1 MGWLLA
7 TFASFA
13 LLAPGLAV
21 AATHTTDFEGLA
33 PGSVNGQDGWRSGSS
48 SDQAVVPSG
57 GVPTFGQQ
65 SWRLSNRLATAAF
78 DTQTY
83 STPVDPPAG
92 ETLPN
97 TVYIARFSFIDPAF
111 QNGLSVTVSPDSGD
125 GSRMAWVGLL
135 DKSDGIHVSTS
146 DSSGAN
152 GAFVETPLA
161 TLSHG
166 QPHTIEWRIK
176 LIPGGGNDRVQ
187 ILIDGQDVGQCFTT
201 WETYYRTDPVQAKPP
216 NDGEPPNL
224 DRLQFRTS
232 VLPTAPGF
240 APPGGYLFDNVTVTT
255 GTGPVPPGCDVTID
269 KQADAPT
276 VRAGGL
282 EGYSI
287 TARNRGSTV
296 ARNLRVC
303 DHLPPHTTFVRAD
316 HKLTRVGRQRCLVI
330 PSLSPN
336 QHVSVHLDL
345 RVDANAPPGTL
356 ANIAD
361 ITPGVPALAL
371 LPAVLGSDLPGP
383 VAAAETRAA
392 GLKRAKRARA
402 VVKVLARRIRPNF
415 TG

>member
-1 MGWLLA
+1 VGWLLA

-13 LLAPGLAV
+13 LLAPGVAV
-21 AATHTTDFEGLA
+21 AASHTTNFEGLA

-65 SWRLSNRLATAAF
+65 SWRLSNLFASAAF

-92 ETLPN
+92 ETQPN

-111 QNGLSVTVSPDSGD
+111 QEGLSVTVSPDSGD
-125 GSRMAWVGLL
+125 GSRMAWVGLR
-135 DKSDGIHVSTS
+135 DTTDGIEVTTS
-146 DSSGAN
+146 DSSGTG
-152 GAFVETPLA
+152 GAFVPTDLGV
-161 TLSHG
+161 LSHG
-166 QPHTIEWRIK
+166 QPHTIEFRIK
-176 LIPGGGNDRVQ
+176 LIRGEANDRVR
-187 ILIDGQDVGQCFTT
+187 ILIDGQDFGQCFTT
-201 WETYYRTDPVQAKPP
+201 WETYYRTDPVQDRPP
-216 NDGEPPNL
+216 NNGEPPNINS
-224 DRLQFRTS
+224 LQFRTS
-232 VLPTAPGF
+232 VGTPPGF
-240 APPGGYLFDNVTVTT
+240 ATAGYLFDNVTVTT
-255 GTGPVPPGCDVTID
+255 GTGPASPGCDVTID

-287 TARNRGSTV
+287 TVRNRGSTV

-303 DHLPPHTTFVRAD
+303 DHIPRPMTFVRAD
-316 HKLTRVGRQRCLVI
+316 HKLARVGRQRCLAI
-330 PSLSPN
+330 PRLTPG
-336 QHVSVHLDL
+336 QRVSVHLDL
-345 RVDANAPPGTL
+345 RVDANAPLGTL

-361 ITPGVPALAL
+361 ITPGVPGLP
-371 LPAVLGSDLPGP
+371 LPAALGSDLPGP
-383 VAAAETRAA
+383 VAAAGTRVA
-392 GLKRAKRARA
+392 GVKRARA

>member
-1 MGWLLA
+1 MGVLA
-7 TFASFA
+7 AFASFA
-13 LLAPGLAV
+13 LFASGVAV

-65 SWRLSNRLATAAF
+65 SWRLSNLFATSAF

-83 STPVDPPAG
+83 STPVAPPAG
-92 ETLPN
+92 ETQPN

-146 DSSGAN
+146 DSSGTGGN
-152 GAFVETPLA
+152 FVA
-161 TLSHG
+161 TDLGVLSHG

-176 LIPGGGNDRVQ
+176 LIPGGGNDRVR

-201 WETYYRTDPVQAKPP
+201 WETYYRTDPVQSGPP
-216 NDGEPPNL
+216 NNGEPPNINS
-224 DRLQFRTS
+224 LQFRTS
-232 VLPTAPGF
+232 VPTPPGF
-240 APPGGYLFDNVTVTT
+240 ATAGYLFDNVTVTT
-255 GTGPVPPGCDVTID
+255 GTGAASPGCDVTID

-276 VRAGGL
+276 VRAAGL

-316 HKLTRVGRQRCLVI
+316 RKLTRVGRQRCLVI

-383 VAAAETRAA
+383 VAAAGTRAA
-392 GLKRAKRARA
+392 GVKRVKRARA
-402 VVKVLARRIRPNF
+402 VVKVLARRIQPNF